1 MDIKIPKDPRDFKPK
16 FIAGF
21 TMRQFFAL
29 MGVIVIAYLNVAIQK
44 NVLGLESIINMPI
57 LIPSIIPLFLGFGEP
72 LVGMPPEKYIQL
84 VFISAFIAPKI
95 RVYKTHN
102 MIEMYEAAAIKEE
115 KKAEKLAESKKQPEK
130 KNKARKRKPVEIPE
144 ELVAYY

>member
-84 VFISAFIAPKI
+84 VFISAFI
-95 RVYKTHN
+95 
-102 MIEMYEAAAIKEE
+102 KEE